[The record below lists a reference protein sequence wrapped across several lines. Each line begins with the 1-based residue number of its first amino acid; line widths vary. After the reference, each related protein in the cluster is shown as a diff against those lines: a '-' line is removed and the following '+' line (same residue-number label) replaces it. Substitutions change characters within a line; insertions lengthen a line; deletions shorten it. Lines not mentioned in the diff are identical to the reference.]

1 MLKRSEV
8 VLFFQLASELE
19 SDPRDNG
26 DSNASKT
33 LNNCGALDMKIDGFA
48 LDEKSSFK
56 NYH

>member
-1 MLKRSEV
+1 M
-8 VLFFQLASELE
+8 ASELE
-19 SDPRDNG
+19 SDPRDTG